1 MDVKV
6 QKLVRMRIAGA
17 LLLLAGVQYVVLE
30 YLAASAWHH
39 PGYSYAV
46 GFISDLG
53 NPVAGDVFEGRV
65 IDSPWHVA
73 MDAAFVAQGL
83 LFIAASVLL
92 LGRATGR
99 LKRVLLV
106 LALAHGTGVILI
118 GFFHESSAA
127 LHNGVLVVHGISAAV
142 AILAGNAVALVV
154 GAKGDRLSVPGWLR
168 KAGTGL
174 GILGL
179 AAFVLLQAD
188 RPLYNAAG
196 GVPERA
202 AVYTILI
209 FEVLVGTALLVRASR
224 PEHLPPAHRPV
235 ERVTP

>member
-1 MDVKV
+1 
-6 QKLVRMRIAGA
+6 MRIAGI

-39 PGYSYAV
+39 PTYSYAV
-46 GFISDLG
+46 NFISDLG
-53 NPVAGDVFEGRV
+53 NPVAGDVFEGRA
-65 IDSPWHVA
+65 INSPWHVL
-73 MDAAFVAQGL
+73 MDIAFVVQGL

-92 LGRATGR
+92 LGRASGR
-99 LKRVLLV
+99 LARVLL
-106 LALAHGTGVILI
+106 ALAVVHGAGVILI

-127 LHNGVLVVHGISAAV
+127 LHNGVLVVHGIAAAA
-142 AILAGNAVALVV
+142 AILAGNIIPLVI
-154 GAKGDRLSVPGWLR
+154 GAKGGQLGAPGWLR
-168 KAGTGL
+168 KASTAL

-179 AAFVLLQAD
+179 AAFVLLQVD
-188 RPLYNAAG
+188 RPLYHAAG

-209 FEVLVGTALLVRASR
+209 FEAMAGAALLARAR
-224 PEHLPPAHRPV
+224 NPVPLPAVHHAT

>member
-6 QKLVRMRIAGA
+6 QKLMHMRIAGG
-17 LLLLAGVQYVVLE
+17 LLLLAGVQYAVLE

-39 PGYSYAV
+39 PAYSYAV
-46 GFISDLG
+46 NFISDLG

-65 IDSPWHVA
+65 IDSPWHVV

-92 LGRATGR
+92 LGKGTGR

-106 LALAHGTGVILI
+106 LAVVHGAGVILI
-118 GFFHESSAA
+118 GFFQESSAA
-127 LHNGVLVVHGISAAV
+127 LHNGVIVVHGIGAA
-142 AILAGNAVALVV
+142 ATILAGNVIPLVI
-154 GAKGDRLSVPGWLR
+154 GAKGGPLAAPGWLR
-168 KAGTGL
+168 KAGTAL

-179 AAFVLLQAD
+179 AAFVVLQVN
-188 RPLYNAAG
+188 RPLYHAAG
-196 GVPERA
+196 GVPERV

-209 FEVLVGTALLVRASR
+209 FEVMVGATLLARAR
-224 PEHLPPAHRPV
+224 NLAPLPAVHHAA